1 MDAPDGDQ
9 KAAQLRGDLSALGRQ
24 ALLGPEC
31 QWAPDAKLAFD
42 RVYST
47 FRSRMYAYVIK
58 RVVRK
63 LTAVDPDEFVPDMF
77 MRFVRA
83 ADKFKPQNAHRY
95 ADLVR
100 QFLTT
105 LHQHARY
112 MVLDLLG
119 EDKGRVELLHSA
131 VKELADVRAAVL
143 ADPSPQHVERLRRLE
158 VALAQLDP
166 RGRDVVVAS
175 SPYYDKEGARFM
187 VPKEIRTALKMKW
200 NLRTDNDLVQCR
212 KRSLASLHKLI
223 ESVA

>member
-1 MDAPDGDQ
+1 MDEPEDDQ
-9 KAAQLRGDLSALGRQ
+9 KAAQFRGDLSALGRQ

-31 QWAPDAKLAFD
+31 QWASDAKLAFD

-47 FRSRMYAYVIK
+47 FRSRLYAFTTK
-58 RVVRK
+58 KVVPK
-63 LTAVDPDEFVPDMF
+63 LVRVDPDEFVPDMF

-95 ADLVR
+95 TDLER
-100 QFLTT
+100 QFLAT
-105 LHQHARY
+105 LYQYARY

-119 EDKGRVELLHSA
+119 EEKERVELLHSA
-131 VKELADVRAAVL
+131 VKELTNVRAALL

-175 SPYYDKEGARFM
+175 SPYYDKVGARFM
-187 VPKEIRTALKMKW
+187 VPKEIRVALKTKW

-212 KRSLASLHKLI
+212 KRSLASLHRLI